1 MGKKFTIKELLPF
14 FQKTLFF
21 GNVFTCNC
29 VTITRE
35 ANLNVIIKQK
45 NKQQMKNGL
54 TSLLT
59 GIVLGGAAALLLAPE
74 KGEDTRKKLK
84 SKAQDLAKELEK
96 QAEKGKEQ
104 FEDLKENG
112 GQKMKDWRT
121 AAQEKVENATKNY
134 NGTVNNAV

>member
-1 MGKKFTIKELLPF
+1 
-14 FQKTLFF
+14 
-21 GNVFTCNC
+21 
-29 VTITRE
+29 
-35 ANLNVIIKQK
+35 
-45 NKQQMKNGL
+45 MKNGL